1 MDTVKDYVGLKPEND
16 QTKKLKFK
24 ETIKKKTLF
33 NETII
38 KMKFGEVTIDPD
50 SNIQNFEKEFLK
62 AICLPGDEKNY
73 EVILTDSCTNAI
85 EACVAFNY
93 YHDRAPN
100 IYRIP
105 NQVYHSVW
113 SAIKKGNPEAQIELT
128 GEIFTQNYKPFN
140 GVADHSLVQYNKKY
154 TIREVFNNPYQ
165 KVSFICLSF
174 SRGKIYENLKF
185 RRGGVIIFK
194 KNCSNYSDKYIY
206 SWLKRYNHNGRDSN
220 INVNFDF
227 NNILIAE
234 ITKKKKFFGFTYKQT
249 TETVIL
255 GNKQNHIHEL
265 VKRPLSKLRKMIS
278 SDKTY
283 LEITQPEQSNTDR
296 YPKIS
301 NILKLY

>member
-1 MDTVKDYVGLKPEND
+1 MDTLNISNYKPEND
-16 QTKKLKFK
+16 QSQKLKFK
-24 ETIKKKTLF
+24 ETIEKKTLF
-33 NETII
+33 DETII

-50 SNIQNFEKEFLK
+50 SNIQNFEREFLK
-62 AICLPGDEKNY
+62 SICLPGDEDNY

-85 EACVAFNY
+85 EACIAFNY
-93 YHDRAPN
+93 YHNKAPK

-140 GVADHSLVQYNKKY
+140 GVADHSLVQYHKNF
-154 TIREVFNNPYQ
+154 TIREVFENPYQ

-194 KNCSNYSDKYIY
+194 KNYSKYSDKYIY

-227 NNILIAE
+227 NNILVAE
-234 ITKKKKFFGFTYKQT
+234 ITKKKKFFGFTYKKT
-249 TETVIL
+249 IENVIL

-265 VKRPLSKLRKMIS
+265 VELPLKKLQKMLAEN
-278 SDKTY
+278 KTY
-283 LEITQPEQSNTDR
+283 LEITQPEQLNTNR

-301 NILKLY
+301 NILKLF

>member
-1 MDTVKDYVGLKPEND
+1 MDIVNISNYKFEKDRMQN
-16 QTKKLKFK
+16 LKFR

-62 AICLPGDEKNY
+62 AICLPGDEDNY

-85 EACVAFNY
+85 EACIAFNY
-93 YHDRAPN
+93 YHNRAQN

-128 GEIFTQNYKPFN
+128 GEIFTQRYKPFN
-140 GVADHSLVQYNKKY
+140 GVADHSLVQYNKNF
-154 TIREVFNNPYQ
+154 TIREVFKNPYQ
-165 KVSFICLSF
+165 GISFICLSF
-174 SRGKIYENLKF
+174 SRGKIYENLEF

-194 KNCSNYSDKYIY
+194 KNYSKYSDKYIY

-227 NNILIAE
+227 NNILVAE
-234 ITKKKKFFGFTYKQT
+234 ITKKKKFFGFTYKKT
-249 TETVIL
+249 IETIIL

-265 VKRPLSKLRKMIS
+265 VELPLKKLQKMLAEN
-278 SDKTY
+278 KTY
-283 LEITQPEQSNTDR
+283 LEITQPEQLNTDR

-301 NILKLY
+301 NILKHF